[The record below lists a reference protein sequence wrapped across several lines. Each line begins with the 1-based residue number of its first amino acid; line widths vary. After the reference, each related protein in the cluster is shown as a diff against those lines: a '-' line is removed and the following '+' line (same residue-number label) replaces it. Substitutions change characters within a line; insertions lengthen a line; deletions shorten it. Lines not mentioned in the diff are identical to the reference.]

1 MTSEIQAKAAQQ
13 IAAATR
19 MLVMEGLMDYS
30 GHVSLRLPGTNNFLI
45 QPASDSRGELEPD
58 RILTVD
64 MKGAVV
70 EGGGRPPLEVALH
83 TEILRARPDIN
94 AVLHCHM
101 DLAIAFTLMKGVTL
115 MPMRSHADRWASGI
129 PTHADPSHIISVEQ
143 GQSLARTLGPH
154 NGALIRAH
162 GIVLVAESVP
172 ALFVDAIHFLENAK
186 ALMMVLQAGQ
196 EPVPL
201 TGEEIAMIDRKRDF
215 HVQKL
220 WNFYVRQGK
229 SRGVIPEAWSAA
241 V

>member
-1 MTSEIQAKAAQQ
+1 MNAEFQAKSAQQ

-30 GHVSLRLPGTNNFLI
+30 GHVSLRQPGGESFLI
-45 QPASDSRGELEPD
+45 QSASDSRAELQPD

-64 MKGAVV
+64 MSGAVL
-70 EGGGRPPLEVALH
+70 EGDQRPPLEVALH
-83 TEILRARPDIN
+83 AEILRARPDIN

-101 DLAIAFTLMKGVTL
+101 DLAIAFTLMKGVKL

-129 PTHADPSHIISVEQ
+129 PTHADPSHIISTEQ
-143 GQSLARTLGPH
+143 GQSLAQTLGPH
-154 NGALIRAH
+154 NAALIRAH

-172 ALFVDAIHFLENAK
+172 ALFIDAVHFLENAK

-196 EPVPL
+196 EPMPL

-229 SRGVIPEAWSAA
+229 SRGVIPDDWSAA